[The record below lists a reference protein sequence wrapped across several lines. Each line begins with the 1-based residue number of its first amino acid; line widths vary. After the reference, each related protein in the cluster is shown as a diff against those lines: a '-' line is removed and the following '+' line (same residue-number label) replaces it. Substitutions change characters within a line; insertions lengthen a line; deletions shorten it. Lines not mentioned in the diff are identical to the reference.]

1 MCYPMGRSDAKRF
14 PEMLKDNSAGP
25 TSYKTIEA
33 FEKVSPRNM

>member
-1 MCYPMGRSDAKRF
+1 MGRSDAKRF